1 MNLIKEFKCA
11 LKKGMHY
18 KIITAAIASSIIT
31 AAISAF
37 ATAAVGLGPGLD
49 WMTAVSG
56 LARIPASVDLSVVA
70 TAIGL
75 IGFAGLILD
84 HQRPYRCYYPS
95 CAASRSSS
103 HRLHEV

>member
-18 KIITAAIASSIIT
+18 KIITAAIVSSIIT

-37 ATAAVGLGPGLD
+37 AAVGIGP
-49 WMTAVSG
+49 G
-56 LARIPASVDLSVVA
+56 LARIPVSVDLSVVA

-75 IGFAGLILD
+75 IGFAGLILG

-103 HRLHEV
+103 RRLPEV